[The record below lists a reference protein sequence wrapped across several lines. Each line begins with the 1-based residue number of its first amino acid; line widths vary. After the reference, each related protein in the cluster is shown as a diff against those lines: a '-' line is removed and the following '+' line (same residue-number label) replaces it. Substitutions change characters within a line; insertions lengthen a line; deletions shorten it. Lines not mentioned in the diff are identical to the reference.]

1 MMKKNYIIMNGMVNK
16 MSTITD
22 KELLAICNLT
32 GLNLEFAD
40 LKNKTAEAG
49 QSKNHTIYS
58 LLIQERD
65 GILNQAVKNRAFFN
79 LVNDQTLDAKET
91 ALYNS
96 VAELKKAAG
105 MAYEYVE
112 KAALENAEGNFTK
125 EWEIVFAADSYKLNS
140 IIHQKFRR
148 K

>member
-1 MMKKNYIIMNGMVNK
+1 
-16 MSTITD
+16 MSNITD
-22 KELLAICNLT
+22 KELLVISNLVS
-32 GLNLEFAD
+32 GLSLEFAN
-40 LKNKTAEAG
+40 LKKMNPETKKEE
-49 QSKNHTIYS
+49 NHTIYS
-58 LLIQERD
+58 LLVQERD